1 MSCRP
6 SRSAS
11 SIARP
16 QRSLVAVHSTPYR
29 HSASDDDGSG
39 HWVGSWSDLL
49 RFERAVTAT
58 SEAACPWP
66 FAYAPRRAGVH
77 GLGPS
82 WRGPARSVL
91 MALLMP
97 FAPGAP
103 RAVYFEGLSQL
114 ADATDEER
122 TEFFVEVGRS
132 RAGA

>member
-1 MSCRP
+1 
-6 SRSAS
+6 
-11 SIARP
+11 
-16 QRSLVAVHSTPYR
+16 
-29 HSASDDDGSG
+29 
-39 HWVGSWSDLL
+39 
-49 RFERAVTAT
+49 
-58 SEAACPWP
+58 
-66 FAYAPRRAGVH
+66 
-77 GLGPS
+77 
-82 WRGPARSVL
+82 